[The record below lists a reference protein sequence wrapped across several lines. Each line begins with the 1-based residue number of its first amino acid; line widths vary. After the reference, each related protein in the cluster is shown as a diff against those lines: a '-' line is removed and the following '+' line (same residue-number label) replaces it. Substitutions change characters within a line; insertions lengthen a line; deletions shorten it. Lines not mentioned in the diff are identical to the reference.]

1 MAARIPWPK
10 PHRSLSLLDDARAI
24 KILLYLFIGAQLLEL
39 FAGMYSVFV
48 RRMILIPWPIDSQPQ
63 TSLHCRASEH

>member
-39 FAGMYSVFV
+39 FAGVYSVFI
-48 RRMILIPWPIDSQPQ
+48 RRMILIP
-63 TSLHCRASEH
+63 